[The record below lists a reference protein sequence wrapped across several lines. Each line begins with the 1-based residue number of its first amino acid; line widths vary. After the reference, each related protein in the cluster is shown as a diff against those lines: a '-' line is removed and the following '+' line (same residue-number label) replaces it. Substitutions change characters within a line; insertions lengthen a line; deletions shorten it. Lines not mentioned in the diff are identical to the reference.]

1 MRMRAACA
9 WSRTGVIHG
18 RTAAQLYLRQPVTL
32 PICLRVVHGGDHLPS
47 WLRVS
52 EGQVLQ
58 PLVDNGIRV
67 APPVHCAVE
76 LAAEDGGEVL
86 VEMLRKRLVA
96 PAQLLEAASCFSGS
110 PGNQR
115 RARVVRAAL
124 DNPWS
129 IGELKLHDLLRAAG
143 IRGWVANRPLRIRGR
158 LVFPDVR
165 FPAQRLVLEFDG
177 EAVHGD
183 HAQFEDDRRR
193 QNLLVLEGYRVLRFT
208 WEMVVRHPEEV
219 IAIIREALSRRA

>member
-32 PICLRVVHGGDHLPS
+32 PICLRAVHGGDHLPR

-52 EGQVLQ
+52 EGQVPQ

-67 APPVHCAVE
+67 TSPVHCAVE

-86 VEMLRKRLVA
+86 VEMLRKRLFA
-96 PAQLLEAASCFSGS
+96 PAQLLEAASYFSGS

-115 RARVVRAAL
+115 RARVVNAAL

-129 IGELKLHDLLRAAG
+129 IGELKLQDLLRAAG
-143 IRGWVANRPLRIRGR
+143 IKGWVANRPLRIRGR

-183 HAQFEDDRRR
+183 HAPFEDDRRR

-219 IAIIREALSRRA
+219 IAIVREALSRRA